1 MKNIAIFIAL
11 IFCFQAFG
19 QRKPKIKGN
28 KSVIEVREDLPPF
41 SAIEL
46 RDDLDI
52 TLQKASSE
60 GYSITADDNLIDVLK
75 FEVEDSIL
83 IISSYYK
90 ITAKKKLDITVNY
103 NYIEA
108 ITMQDGRMEMKDIV
122 SSEQLYINTFGSSKL
137 QLNANAPFVSL
148 NMEGNSSGD
157 FNIDSDS
164 LNIVLKDRIDVG
176 IYAVSD
182 VSIVKM
188 SENASVKLEGTAD
201 TFKVNLYGNANLKA
215 EKLEA
220 ASVSAT
226 LEESPSARINAY
238 EDFEL
243 SSRGSSKTYFYGAAK
258 IVLIDFLDTS
268 QLHREK

>member
-1 MKNIAIFIAL
+1 MKNIVLFVAL
-11 IFCFQAFG
+11 LFCIQAFG

-28 KSVIEVREDLPPF
+28 KNVVEVSEELPPF

-46 RDDLDI
+46 KDDLDI
-52 TLQKASSE
+52 MLQKASSE

-75 FEVEDSIL
+75 FEVEDSTL
-83 IISSYYK
+83 VISSYYK
-90 ITAKKKLDITVNY
+90 ITGKKKLDITINY
-103 NYIEA
+103 TYIEA
-108 ITMQDGRMEMKDIV
+108 VTLQDGRIEMKDII
-122 SSEQLYINTFGSSKL
+122 SSNQLYINTYGGSKL
-137 QLNANAPFVSL
+137 QLNANAPFVNI

-164 LNIVLKDRIDVG
+164 LSIVLKDRIDVG

-182 VSIVKM
+182 SNTLKM
-188 SENASVKLEGTAD
+188 TENAAAKMEGTTD
-201 TFKVNLYGNANLKA
+201 TFNLNLLGNANLKA

-220 ASVSAT
+220 ARVTAT

-238 EDFEL
+238 KDFEL

-268 QLHREK
+268 QLHKEK

>member
-1 MKNIAIFIAL
+1 MRNIVLLIAL
-11 IFCFQAFG
+11 VFCFQAFS

-28 KSVIEVREDLPPF
+28 KNVVDVREELPPF

-46 RDDLDI
+46 KDDLDI
-52 TLQKASSE
+52 MLQKASSE

-75 FEVEDSIL
+75 FEVEDSTL
-83 IISSYYK
+83 VISSYYK
-90 ITAKKKLDITVNY
+90 ITGKKKLDITINY

-108 ITMQDGRMEMKDIV
+108 ITLQDGRVEMKDIV
-122 SSEQLYINTFGSSKL
+122 SSEQLYVNTFGGSKL

-164 LNIVLKDRIDVG
+164 LSVVLKDRIDVG

-182 VSIVKM
+182 THILKM
-188 SENASVKLEGTAD
+188 SENASAKLEGTAD
-201 TFKVNLYGNANLKA
+201 TFTVNLYGNANLKA

-220 ASVSAT
+220 ASVFAT
-226 LEESPSARINAY
+226 LEESPNARINAY
-238 EDFEL
+238 KDFEL

>member
-1 MKNIAIFIAL
+1 MRNITIFIAL
-11 IFCFQAFG
+11 VFCFQAFG

-28 KSVIEVREDLPPF
+28 KNVVDVREELPPF

-46 RDDLDI
+46 KDDLDI
-52 TLQKASSE
+52 MLQKSSSE

-75 FEVEDSIL
+75 FEVEDSTL
-83 IISSYYK
+83 VISSYYK
-90 ITAKKKLDITVNY
+90 ITGKKKLDITINY

-108 ITMQDGRMEMKDIV
+108 ITLQDGRVEMKDII
-122 SSEQLYINTFGSSKL
+122 SSEQLYINTYGSSKL
-137 QLNANAPFVSL
+137 QLNANAPFVNL

-164 LNIVLKDRIDVG
+164 LSIVLKDRIDVG

-182 VSIVKM
+182 SNVLKM
-188 SENASVKLEGTAD
+188 SENASVKLEGTAE
-201 TFKVNLYGNANLKA
+201 TLTINLLGNANLKA

-220 ASVSAT
+220 ATVTAT

-238 EDFEL
+238 KDFEL

-258 IVLIDFLDTS
+258 IVLLDFLDTS

>member
-1 MKNIAIFIAL
+1 MKKIALFITL

-28 KSVIEVREDLPPF
+28 KNVIDVREELPAF

-52 TLQKASSE
+52 MLQKSSSE

-75 FEVEDSIL
+75 FEVEDSTL
-83 IISSYYK
+83 VISSYYK
-90 ITAKKKLDITVNY
+90 ITGKKKLDITINY

-108 ITMQDGRMEMKDIV
+108 ITMQDGRIEMKDII
-122 SSEQLYINTFGSSKL
+122 SSDQFYVNTFGGSKL
-137 QLNANAPFVSL
+137 QMNVNAPFVNV

-157 FNIDSDS
+157 LNIESDS
-164 LNIVLKDRIDVG
+164 LNIVLKDRIDVRMYSVG
-176 IYAVSD
+176 ESNTL
-182 VSIVKM
+182 KM
-188 SENASVKLEGTAD
+188 TENAGAKMEGTAE
-201 TFKVNLYGNANLKA
+201 TFVINLYGNANLKA

-220 ASVSAT
+220 ATVKAV

-238 EDFEL
+238 RDFEL

-258 IVLIDFLDTS
+258 IVLTEFMDIS
-268 QLHREK
+268 QLHKEK